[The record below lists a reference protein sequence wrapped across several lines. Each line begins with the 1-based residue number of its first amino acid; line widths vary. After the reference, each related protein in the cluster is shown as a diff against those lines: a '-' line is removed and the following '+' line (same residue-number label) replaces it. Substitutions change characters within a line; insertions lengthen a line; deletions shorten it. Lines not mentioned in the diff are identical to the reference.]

1 MTKKKKGRVDATDNL
16 RLSPQERLCPQYDD
30 MSIKNYP
37 IASTDKM
44 GFRVKDNCAEENIQ
58 S

>member
-37 IASTDKM
+37 IAPAEKM